1 MRFQSIAPFALVAAL
16 ASAQDN
22 STGGNLTTG
31 GNIST
36 STNSTVPYANQQ
48 LNSFWSLLQ
57 QFNLLSSFSN
67 ERNITLLAPSN
78 EALAK
83 LNTSGVSITSELVQ
97 ALINCKLD
105 PLSIGSNTLK
115 ISDHTINGTILS
127 SNLNNVTSAFPHTH
141 LTNPA
146 FSNVTGGQV
155 VEGILKNGTAYFF
168 SGLKNN
174 VSVVSGGSNLN
185 FTGGVIHIVDGTLTI
200 PGNLTS
206 TLTNSNLTAL
216 AGAAQELNLTSTL
229 SSLHDVT
236 IFAPDNSAFQAVGDA
251 LANASV
257 TELISVLGYH
267 VVNNSVLYS
276 ADIPNGTTSVQT
288 YIGTNLTVQNINGS
302 YYVNSAKVIN
312 PDILFSGGVIHVIDR
327 VLNPNNTVAHNASQT
342 ASSSSTSQAFAG
354 VTTRASNVPFTSGQ
368 ATPSSSN
375 PAQRS
380 ATTGALSSSTGA
392 ANAFATIGAAALF
405 GGIGAAFAGF

>member
-1 MRFQSIAPFALVAAL
+1 MHILRLP
-16 ASAQDN
+16 
-22 STGGNLTTG
+22 
-31 GNIST
+31 
-36 STNSTVPYANQQ
+36 
-48 LNSFWSLLQ
+48 
-57 QFNLLSSFSN
+57 
-67 ERNITLLAPSN
+67 
-78 EALAK
+78 
-83 LNTSGVSITSELVQ
+83 
-97 ALINCKLD
+97 
-105 PLSIGSNTLK
+105 
-115 ISDHTINGTILS
+115 DHTINGTILS

-155 VEGILKNGTAYFF
+155 VEAILKNNTAYFF

-174 VSVVSGGSNLN
+174 VSVVSANLN

-251 LANASV
+251 LANASA

-276 ADIPNGTTSVQT
+276 ADIPNGTTT
-288 YIGTNLTVQNINGS
+288 LPTFIGANLTVQNINGS

-380 ATTGALSSSTGA
+380 ATTGALSSTGA
-392 ANAFATIGAAALF
+392 ANAFATVGAAALF

>member
-1 MRFQSIAPFALVAAL
+1 MRFQSIAPFALAAVV
-16 ASAQDN
+16 ASAQET
-22 STGGNLTTG
+22 TGGNLTTG
-31 GNIST
+31 GNITS
-36 STNSTVPYANQQ
+36 STNTTVPLQNQQ
-48 LNSFWSLLQ
+48 LNSFWTLLQ
-57 QFNLLSSFSN
+57 QFNLLSTFSN

-78 EALAK
+78 EALAR
-83 LNTSGVSITSELVQ
+83 LNTSGIAITSELVQ
-97 ALINCKLD
+97 ALINY
-105 PLSIGSNTLK
+105 
-115 ISDHTINGTILS
+115 HTINGTVTS
-127 SNLNNVTSAFPHTH
+127 SDLNNVTSLFPHTH

-155 VEGILKNGTAYFF
+155 VEAILKNNTAYFF

-174 VSVVSGGSNLN
+174 VSVTSANLN

-200 PGNLTS
+200 PGNLSS

-216 AGAAQELNLTSTL
+216 AGAASELNLTSTL

-276 ADIPNGTTSVQT
+276 SDIPTGETTIPT
-288 YIGTNLTVQNINGS
+288 FIGANLTVQNINGS

-354 VTTRASNVPFTSGQ
+354 VTTKASNVPFTSGQ

-380 ATTGALSSSTGA
+380 ATTGALSSTGA
-392 ANAFATIGAAALF
+392 ANAFATVGAAALF

>member
-1 MRFQSIAPFALVAAL
+1 MRFQNIAPFALVAAL

-105 PLSIGSNTLK
+105 SLSIGNNTLK
-115 ISDHTINGTILS
+115 LLDHTINGTILS

-236 IFAPDNSAFQAVGDA
+236 VFAPDNSAFQA
-251 LANASV
+251 
-257 TELISVLGYH
+257 

-276 ADIPNGTTSVQT
+276 ADIPNGTTTVPT
-288 YIGTNLTVQNINGS
+288 FIGANLTVQNINGS

>member
-1 MRFQSIAPFALVAAL
+1 MRFQSIAPFALAAVV

-31 GNIST
+31 GNITS
-36 STNSTVPYANQQ
+36 STNGTVPLANQQ
-48 LNSFWSLLQ
+48 LNSFWTLLQ
-57 QFNLLSSFSN
+57 QFNLLGSVSN
-67 ERNITLLAPSN
+67 ERNVTLLAPSN
-78 EALAK
+78 EALAR
-83 LNTSGVSITSELVQ
+83 LNTSGVAITSELVQ
-97 ALINCKLD
+97 ALINYH
-105 PLSIGSNTLK
+105 TL
-115 ISDHTINGTILS
+115 NGTILS

-174 VSVVSGGSNLN
+174 VSVTSANLN

-276 ADIPNGTTSVQT
+276 ADIPSGETTVPT
-288 YIGTNLTVQNINGS
+288 FIGANLTVQNINGS

>member
-1 MRFQSIAPFALVAAL
+1 MRFQNIAPFALVAAL

-97 ALINCKLD
+97 ALINY
-105 PLSIGSNTLK
+105 
-115 ISDHTINGTILS
+115 HTINGTILS

-236 IFAPDNSAFQAVGDA
+236 VFAPDNSAFQAVGDA

-276 ADIPNGTTSVQT
+276 ADIPNGTTT
-288 YIGTNLTVQNINGS
+288 IPTFIGANLTVQNINGS